1 MQSLSETRSSSGVTR
16 YKIYGIVIIWG
27 AALFLFEK
35 CCLTVA
41 GALLERSMGT
51 IHFFIAEKLLP

>member
-1 MQSLSETRSSSGVTR
+1 MWYINKYRTYGV
-16 YKIYGIVIIWG
+16 VIIWG

-35 CCLTVA
+35 CCFTIA

-51 IHFFIAEKLLP
+51 IHFFIAERLLP

>member
-1 MQSLSETRSSSGVTR
+1 MTR
-16 YKIYGIVIIWG
+16 YKTYETVIIWG
-27 AALFLFEK
+27 VALFLFEK

-41 GALLERSMGT
+41 GVLLERSMET